1 MPPKSHFVALEG
13 PDFDREHAEQLA
25 VRLDLLPYTTE
36 SEQQA
41 NDLLETFIA
50 KLIASTNAKDADS
63 IVQWGVEA
71 MQEWSVLRRS
81 ISRPRRAVLV
91 RFFYH
96 LTIVPGLK
104 RKYMRSFTS
113 MIRQL
118 SFLQG
123 DGRRLIDS
131 HELILDWRPLW
142 SRFKGEI
149 FNEGTVSGQLIE
161 LAWAC
166 KEYFPIEQ
174 IPNMLEEFMPLL
186 NPETAA
192 LVAAIMSAFIPT
204 AEPRRFL
211 PLIFQMAESFSSP
224 IMWLYFVDLLA
235 DATERHMIFSS
246 SQTAF
251 KDVGMFTASEW
262 ELLVSRLLTGHTTQ
276 LLPFETLV
284 RTDRLGSLLSKLRK
298 PAYQP
303 DAIAQIVI
311 YSISVDGPI
320 KESTEVGDKQS
331 TNSPKYVAGS
341 KALESLAQFIT
352 SKEVSFHPSQSSSI
366 TRSLTAMTE
375 SLSRRFIYRWTEE
388 ASGTCKTPKEQR
400 LTKKMKKYFVELLCT
415 PTLMAIFSKDGDTA
429 ARARGTLR
437 NLAYLEADIVMP
449 PFLERAYNGLEAIN
463 ETHRTTAVLHALSE
477 VVLPLVSEDI
487 WFGGQ
492 KHILPLLEL
501 CLPGIDL
508 NDPGKTVATASFVS
522 NVLQTVPIMS
532 LVGKSD
538 TSGDLMPSL
547 VDSTGDLSVG
557 ALEDRDAERTMVI
570 ESTGLFEDWVR
581 AFFER
586 CLVLYETLPE
596 EGGRSK
602 KTGGK
607 QEEAML
613 SGLREATE
621 VICTQLSDD
630 IFNSVLNRVY
640 DFASTNT
647 KLNSMKA
654 FCQLLRRV
662 ARSRPSQTL
671 EKFIPLCV
679 RQIKLELELGAASIP
694 TTSTTDI
701 VHSDTALLWHLSL
714 LQAVMADAGEAILTY
729 RTTLLDLLPFLV
741 EKIKSERSYSLT
753 GSIIKTTFYGLTTVY
768 CLNRQSLNPDE
779 WRRASNDRAS
789 HRKWGKFY
797 EGHDVK
803 VQWHVPTSKE
813 VDFALELLQCLT
825 IPTLEIVESL
835 IQTPASSRDKIW
847 RNDFVSLPII
857 PRMDC

>member
-71 MQEWSVLRRS
+71 MQEYALTKLLLNGILITPSRWSVLRRS

-388 ASGTCKTPKEQR
+388 ASGTCKTPK
-400 LTKKMKKYFVELLCT
+400 
-415 PTLMAIFSKDGDTA
+415 
-429 ARARGTLR
+429 
-437 NLAYLEADIVMP
+437 
-449 PFLERAYNGLEAIN
+449 
-463 ETHRTTAVLHALSE
+463 
-477 VVLPLVSEDI
+477 
-487 WFGGQ
+487 
-492 KHILPLLEL
+492 
-501 CLPGIDL
+501 
-508 NDPGKTVATASFVS
+508 
-522 NVLQTVPIMS
+522 
-532 LVGKSD
+532 
-538 TSGDLMPSL
+538 
-547 VDSTGDLSVG
+547 
-557 ALEDRDAERTMVI
+557 
-570 ESTGLFEDWVR
+570 
-581 AFFER
+581 
-586 CLVLYETLPE
+586 
-596 EGGRSK
+596 
-602 KTGGK
+602 
-607 QEEAML
+607 
-613 SGLREATE
+613 
-621 VICTQLSDD
+621 
-630 IFNSVLNRVY
+630 
-640 DFASTNT
+640 
-647 KLNSMKA
+647 
-654 FCQLLRRV
+654 
-662 ARSRPSQTL
+662 
-671 EKFIPLCV
+671 
-679 RQIKLELELGAASIP
+679 
-694 TTSTTDI
+694 
-701 VHSDTALLWHLSL
+701 VH
-714 LQAVMADAGEAILTY
+714 
-729 RTTLLDLLPFLV
+729 
-741 EKIKSERSYSLT
+741 
-753 GSIIKTTFYGLTTVY
+753 
-768 CLNRQSLNPDE
+768 N
-779 WRRASNDRAS
+779 
-789 HRKWGKFY
+789 
-797 EGHDVK
+797 
-803 VQWHVPTSKE
+803 
-813 VDFALELLQCLT
+813 
-825 IPTLEIVESL
+825 
-835 IQTPASSRDKIW
+835 
-847 RNDFVSLPII
+847 
-857 PRMDC
+857 